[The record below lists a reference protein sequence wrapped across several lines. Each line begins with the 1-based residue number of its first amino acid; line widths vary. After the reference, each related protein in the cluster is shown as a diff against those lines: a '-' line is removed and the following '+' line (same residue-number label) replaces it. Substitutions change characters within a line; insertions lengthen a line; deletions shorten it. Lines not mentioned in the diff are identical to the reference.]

1 VAVVFRFLWLILIFF
16 FIFWVNFPFF
26 FLDMGQTVGGIL
38 GKAVD
43 WTISACGF
51 PGGSYAGGAVASI
64 IGICR

>member
-1 VAVVFRFLWLILIFF
+1 LGGRGSFSFSFLFSGLIFL
-16 FIFWVNFPFF
+16 F